1 MYIVS
6 SENIRHLYIRL
17 LSICVWNVRVPS
29 ALKLMVM
36 MGIQLNLITMIAVR
50 NWSHLVKR
58 GHRGRDRIVVGFK
71 LPMQSLHISIR
82 HNLYQVVHALA

>member
-1 MYIVS
+1 MISMYIVS

-29 ALKLMVM
+29 AIKL